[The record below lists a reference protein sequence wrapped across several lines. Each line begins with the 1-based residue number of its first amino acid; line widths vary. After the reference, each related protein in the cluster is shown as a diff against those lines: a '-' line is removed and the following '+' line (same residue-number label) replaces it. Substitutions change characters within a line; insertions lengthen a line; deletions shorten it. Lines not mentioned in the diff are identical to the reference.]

1 MAWGPVEPL
10 GWQGKARH
18 VDFYDIKADVEQ
30 LLAPRKAE
38 FVAAEHPALH
48 PGRSARVVLDGVD
61 IGHVGELH
69 PRWRQA
75 WELSS
80 APVVFELSLDAVI
93 ARMVPV
99 AKSVAK
105 HQPVERDIA
114 VIVNEQVTHAQLM
127 KAIHTAPTEGLLRDV
142 VLFDIYRPKADSTG
156 GLAVGEKSLAV
167 RLSLHSDEATLTE
180 AMANAQDAKAQ
191 AERARSLQ
199 QQGFFS
205 SAQLSQTLAAEASAT
220 ARLQSARALV
230 QLQNVRLSQ
239 TQVRAPDAG
248 VISARQAT
256 VGSVVAAGTELF
268 RLIRQ
273 GRIEWRAEVAAAE
286 LGRVQVGAPVQV
298 TAASGQVLQGKVR
311 MVAPSVDAQTR
322 NALVYVDLPAQTGTA
337 KAGMFAKGEIIL
349 GQSQA
354 LTVPQTAVVVR
365 DGFSYLYTVGADN
378 KVTQVK
384 VQTGRLSGD
393 RFEVLSGLKPDARLV
408 ASGGAFLNH
417 GDTVRVVDATPAAA
431 SK

>member
-1 MAWGPVEPL
+1 MKKIDQFGLIVASVCCLALL
-10 GWQGKARH
+10 G
-18 VDFYDIKADVEQ
+18 
-30 LLAPRKAE
+30 
-38 FVAAEHPALH
+38 
-48 PGRSARVVLDGVD
+48 
-61 IGHVGELH
+61 
-69 PRWRQA
+69 
-75 WELSS
+75 
-80 APVVFELSLDAVI
+80 APVWAADNDKGNPQTAAPKPPSAKPSLTVTLTTPQSQNMAQRLSANGSLAAWQEALIGAEANGLKITEV
-93 ARMVPV
+93 R
-99 AKSVAK
+99 
-105 HQPVERDIA
+105 
-114 VIVNEQVTHAQLM
+114 VNVGDRVQR
-127 KAIHTAPTEGLLRDV
+127 GDV
-142 VLFDIYRPKADSTG
+142 LATLQADS
-156 GLAVGEKSLAV
+156 LRAEMAQA
-167 RLSLHSDEATLTE
+167 EATLAE
-180 AMANAQDAKAQ
+180 ATANAQEAKAQ

-205 SAQLSQTLAAEASAT
+205 NAQLSQTLAAEASAV
-220 ARLQSARALV
+220 ARAQSARALV
-230 QLQNVRLSQ
+230 QLQNVRMAQ

-248 VISARQAT
+248 VISSRQAT
-256 VGSVVAAGTELF
+256 VGSVVGAGTELF

-273 GRIEWRAEVAAAE
+273 GRLEWRAEVTSAE

-322 NALVYVDLPAQTGTA
+322 NALVYVDLPAQIGTA

-365 DGFSYLYTVGADN
+365 DGFSYVYSVGADN
-378 KVTQVK
+378 KVSQLK

-417 GDTVRVVDATPAAA
+417 GDTVRVVDASPAAA

>member
-1 MAWGPVEPL
+1 MKKMDKLGLMAASLCCLALQGAAVWAADNDKGTVPTAANTTAANTAAANTAAASPAPGKPATSQPAAAKPSLTVTLTTPQSQNMAQRL
-10 GWQGKARH
+10 SANGSLAAWQEALIGAEANGLKITEVR
-18 VDFYDIKADVEQ
+18 VNVGDRVQRGDV
-30 LLAPRKAE
+30 LAT
-38 FVAAEHPALH
+38 L
-48 PGRSARVVLDGVD
+48 
-61 IGHVGELH
+61 
-69 PRWRQA
+69 Q
-75 WELSS
+75 
-80 APVVFELSLDAVI
+80 
-93 ARMVPV
+93 
-99 AKSVAK
+99 
-105 HQPVERDIA
+105 
-114 VIVNEQVTHAQLM
+114 
-127 KAIHTAPTEGLLRDV
+127 
-142 VLFDIYRPKADSTG
+142 ADS
-156 GLAVGEKSLAV
+156 LRAEMAQA
-167 RLSLHSDEATLTE
+167 EATLAE
-180 AMANAQDAKAQ
+180 ATANAQEAKAQ

-205 SAQLSQTLAAEASAT
+205 NAQLSQTLAAEASAV
-220 ARLQSARALV
+220 ARVQSARALV
-230 QLQNVRLSQ
+230 QLQNVRMAQ

-248 VISARQAT
+248 VISSRQAT
-256 VGSVVAAGTELF
+256 VGSVVGAGTELF

-273 GRIEWRAEVAAAE
+273 GRIEWRAEVTSAE

-322 NALVYVDLPAQTGTA
+322 NALVYVDLPAQIGTA

-365 DGFSYLYTVGADN
+365 DGFSYVYSVGADN
-378 KVTQVK
+378 KVSQLK

-417 GDTVRVVDATPAAA
+417 GDTVRVVDASPAAA